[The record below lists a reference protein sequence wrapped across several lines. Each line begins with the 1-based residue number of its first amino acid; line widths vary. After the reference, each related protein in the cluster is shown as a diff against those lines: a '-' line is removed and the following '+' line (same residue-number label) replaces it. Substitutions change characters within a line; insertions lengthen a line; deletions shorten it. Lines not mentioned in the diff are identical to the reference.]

1 MMAGMH
7 KIDDTT
13 GMPVSRRGL
22 ARLAAGVAAAAT
34 IPARAAA
41 LPAIGAGTPVV
52 GFHADAPW
60 VDPTG
65 RDTPYH
71 PPTATGRF
79 APDTETL
86 MRLGHF
92 L

>member
-1 MMAGMH
+1 MR
-7 KIDDTT
+7 KIDPST

-22 ARLAAGVAAAAT
+22 ARLAAGVAAAGVV
-34 IPARAAA
+34 PARATA
-41 LPAIGAGTPVV
+41 LPSIGGGAPVV
-52 GFHADAPW
+52 GFVNDAPW

-65 RDTPYH
+65 RDIPYH

-79 APDTETL
+79 APDTESL
-86 MRLGHF
+86 MRLGFF